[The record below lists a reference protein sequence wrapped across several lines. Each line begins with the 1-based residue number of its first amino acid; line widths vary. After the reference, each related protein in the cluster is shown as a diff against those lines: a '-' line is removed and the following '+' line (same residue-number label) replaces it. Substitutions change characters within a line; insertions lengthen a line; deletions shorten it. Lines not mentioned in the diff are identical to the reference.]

1 MVFWLHPRF
10 KKYNIN
16 KDTWKKCDTL
26 ETFEDVLQLLANSKS
41 KFDFFSNEITTNMK
55 LPRFTKIL
63 KRVVNMRMLTLHTCI
78 MLITHMIGFLLNI
91 RMYYN

>member
-41 KFDFFSNEITTNMK
+41 KFDFFPLRNN
-55 LPRFTKIL
+55 
-63 KRVVNMRMLTLHTCI
+63 N
-78 MLITHMIGFLLNI
+78 
-91 RMYYN
+91 